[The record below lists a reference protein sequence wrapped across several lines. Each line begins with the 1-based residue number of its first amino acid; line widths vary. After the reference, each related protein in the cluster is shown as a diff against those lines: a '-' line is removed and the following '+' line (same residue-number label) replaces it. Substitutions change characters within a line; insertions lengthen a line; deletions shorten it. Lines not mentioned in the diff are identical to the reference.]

1 MSLHTR
7 VPMLFEAAQ
16 DAQHWV
22 NQVAD
27 LLSGTERHL
36 AYRLLRAVLQTLRD
50 TLSPEESADLAAQLP
65 LLIRGIYFEGWRP
78 SGHLGRDRRDFM
90 RDVLSRMGP
99 HEVFQ
104 DDKDVHRAISAVFHT
119 IGQHVTKGE
128 IEQVRMSLKK
138 SLRQLWPEQ

>member
-65 LLIRGIYFEGWRP
+65 LLIRGIYFEGWKP
-78 SGHLGRDRRDFM
+78 SETPVWNRKKEDFIA
-90 RDVLSRMGP
+90 RIQEAFS
-99 HEVFQ
+99 
-104 DDKDVHRAISAVFHT
+104 DDLLNDPDEAVAAVFSLLT
-119 IGQHVTKGE
+119 VMF
-128 IEQVRMSLKK
+128 RMARSRT
-138 SLRQLWPEQ
+138 SGIP

>member
-50 TLSPEESADLAAQLP
+50 TLSPEEIGRPLCTVAATYSRHLFRRLATLYAHWERSPGFHARSA
-65 LLIRGIYFEGWRP
+65 ISHRTTRGIPR
-78 SGHLGRDRRDFM
+78 
-90 RDVLSRMGP
+90 
-99 HEVFQ
+99 
-104 DDKDVHRAISAVFHT
+104 
-119 IGQHVTKGE
+119 
-128 IEQVRMSLKK
+128 
-138 SLRQLWPEQ
+138 